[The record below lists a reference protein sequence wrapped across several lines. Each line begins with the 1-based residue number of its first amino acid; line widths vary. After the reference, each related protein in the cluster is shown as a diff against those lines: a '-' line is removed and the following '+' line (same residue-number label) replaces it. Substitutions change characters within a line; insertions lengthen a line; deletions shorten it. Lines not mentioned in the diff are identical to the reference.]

1 MIENLAM
8 PPSSIKALLFDLGD
22 VIVGL
27 DFARAYRATAKLSP
41 YRSDEIPDIIRQA
54 DLASP
59 YERGELSSEVFHRR
73 FCDALDMDVS
83 FGRFRQLW
91 GDMFEPKPLLDDRF
105 LGGLAANYRLVL
117 LSNTNELHFEFI
129 REHYTVLR
137 HFEEFV
143 LSYQVGVM
151 KPAPEIYL
159 EAVRQAG
166 CEPHECF
173 YIDDKPVNVEAGAR
187 LGLHAVV
194 FENSGQLRTSLAE
207 RGVRWNAAP
216 LQVK

>member
-27 DFARAYRATAKLSP
+27 DFARAYRAAAELSP
-41 YRSDEIPDIIRQA
+41 YRADEIPGIIRHA
-54 DLASP
+54 DLANP
-59 YERGELSSEVFHRR
+59 YERGELSSETFHRR
-73 FCDALDMDVS
+73 FCDALDMDVP
-83 FGRFRQLW
+83 FDRFRQLW
-91 GDMFEPKPLLDDRF
+91 GDMFEPKPLLNEAF
-105 LGGLAANYRLVL
+105 LSGLATNYRLVL

-129 REHYTVLR
+129 RDHYTVLR

-173 YIDDKPVNVEAGAR
+173 YTDDKPINVEAGAR
-187 LGLHAVV
+187 LGIDAVV
-194 FENSGQLRTSLAE
+194 FESPGQLRASLAG
-207 RGVRWNAAP
+207 RGVHWNSTSP
-216 LQVK
+216 